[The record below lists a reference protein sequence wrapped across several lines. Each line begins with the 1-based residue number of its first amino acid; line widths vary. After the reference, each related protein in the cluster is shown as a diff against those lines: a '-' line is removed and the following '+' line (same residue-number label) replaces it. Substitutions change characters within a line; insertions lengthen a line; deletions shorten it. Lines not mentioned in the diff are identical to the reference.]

1 MLSEGTKRNAANAGG
16 SRLTTL
22 RALPQVL
29 PRAQQLSK
37 PILRPAKETEASALF
52 PVLTRMPDP
61 AASFCSFPL
70 PIKNKMGPGSPHI
83 SLHKPG
89 PMPAPNS
96 AHPGTPPPKQLPPHP
111 HFHPQPFASH
121 QASALPLTKT
131 LASLTSYNST
141 GLNWFP
147 TYT

>member
-37 PILRPAKETEASALF
+37 PILRPAKETEASTLF
-52 PVLTRMPDP
+52 PILTRMPDP

-70 PIKNKMGPGSPHI
+70 PIKNKMGPGSLHI

-96 AHPGTPPPKQLPPHP
+96 AHPGTPPPKSSCLPTPTSTP
-111 HFHPQPFASH
+111 
-121 QASALPLTKT
+121 
-131 LASLTSYNST
+131 SLSPAIRLLHY
-141 GLNWFP
+141 P
-147 TYT
+147 